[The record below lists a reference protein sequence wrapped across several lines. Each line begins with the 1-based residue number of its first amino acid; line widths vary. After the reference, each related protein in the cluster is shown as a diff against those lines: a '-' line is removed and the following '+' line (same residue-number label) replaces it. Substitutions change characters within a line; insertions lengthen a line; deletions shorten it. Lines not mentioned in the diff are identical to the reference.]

1 MDISSHILALS
12 SGIATRPKLYREL
25 APNPY
30 SAKALQII
38 SEKLPDSN
46 ITDIIRAVIYAE
58 PEGMYDWNFNQLP
71 KEQQEED
78 LSKQKNNSTEIYK
91 RLAQNAEKYAL
102 EFKQLPKEFV
112 YDCLSRV
119 VFETTNIKEIEQKYA
134 QKQRRE
140 FKLLIIDFIEGTK
153 EKNWQSDPRS
163 FDEKNKEW
171 NANFWNFTRQKT
183 AVGTE
188 DRGELIEILSWVG
201 ISIENK
207 SDLGFNSEIEEFRKR
222 YLSDKKA
229 GIEKLVDDIAKN
241 CQTTESS
248 IDLEKL
254 RRSIDL
260 LQNKGFLGVFGKIP
274 EIQFLVDNYVKSH
287 RFGTQ
292 KGHATMIEKIL
303 IVVSVMFLIAV
314 LSFFIT
320 DGWQKKIQNNIQT
333 SEVNNQV
340 LGIEDKENGFGIPSH
355 LNISTPSINVD
366 TNIQALGITSNGDM
380 DVPSNVDEVGWFSLG
395 PHPGEK
401 GNAVIAGHLN
411 GPNGKEGVFANL
423 DKLKAGDKL
432 FIRDSKGTLITF
444 VVRESRIYNPGY
456 AEEVFSSND
465 NGIHLNLITCD
476 GIWDKDKKS
485 YDKRLVVFADIL
497 I

>member
-1 MDISSHILALS
+1 MDISSHMLALS
-12 SGIATRPKLYREL
+12 LDIATRPKLYREL

-30 SAKALQII
+30 SAKALYII
-38 SEKLPDSN
+38 SEKFPESN
-46 ITDIIRAVIYAE
+46 ITDIIRAAIYAE

-71 KEQQEED
+71 KERQEED
-78 LSKQKNNSTEIYK
+78 LLKQKNNSTEIYK
-91 RLAQNAEKYAL
+91 LLAQNAEKYAL

-119 VFETTNIKEIEQKYA
+119 VFETTNVKEIEQKYA

-171 NANFWNFTRQKT
+171 NANFWNFTQQKT
-183 AVGTE
+183 AVGAK

-201 ISIENK
+201 INIENK
-207 SDLGFNSEIEEFRKR
+207 SELEFNSEIEEFRKR

-229 GIEKLVDDIAKN
+229 SIEKLVDDIAKN
-241 CQTTESS
+241 CQTIESS

-254 RRSIDL
+254 RQSIDL
-260 LQNKGFLGVFGKIP
+260 LQNKGFLNVFGKIP
-274 EIQFLVDNYVKSH
+274 EIRFLVDNYVKSH
-287 RFGTQ
+287 RLGTQ
-292 KGHATMIEKIL
+292 KDHATIIEKIL
-303 IVVSVMFLIAV
+303 IVVSVMFLITV

-320 DGWQKKIQNNIQT
+320 DGWQKKIQT
-333 SEVNNQV
+333 SEVNEQV
-340 LGIEDKENGFGIPSH
+340 LGIEDKENGFGIPSY

-366 TNIQALGITSNGDM
+366 TNIQTLGITSNGDM
-380 DVPSNVDEVGWFSLG
+380 DVPSNINEVGWFNLG
-395 PHPGEK
+395 PRPGEK
-401 GNAVIAGHLN
+401 GNAVIAGHFN

-432 FIRDSKGTLITF
+432 FIKDSKGTLITF
-444 VVRESRIYNPGY
+444 VVRESRIYDPGY